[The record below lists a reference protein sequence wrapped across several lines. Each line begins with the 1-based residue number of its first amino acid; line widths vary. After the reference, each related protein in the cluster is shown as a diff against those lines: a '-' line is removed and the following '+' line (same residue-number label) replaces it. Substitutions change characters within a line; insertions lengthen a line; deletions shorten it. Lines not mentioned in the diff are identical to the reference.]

1 MASKKLKVSVDADA
15 SGFKKEMASAK
26 AATKD
31 FANTAGHISA
41 EVESAFGAPV
51 GAIAEIGKKLA
62 NVGQLMKGFASTGE
76 NSLQKVALAAGVAA
90 GAIAGI
96 ALTGLIAAFRT
107 LNAQA
112 EQFRGTVEGT
122 KVTLQSDA
130 YLSTYTQKLNDLTGY
145 GKAWDS
151 VQKKVKE
158 TSATFGANLGSY
170 LVTGALAGADMPG
183 GGGVQQTEVLMSKME
198 EAEKAAKRAKEIAGQ
213 IFDLT
218 EGIKDK
224 TIEWKDRQAEVARLM
239 LTASDKS
246 KTTQVRQEAVAAA
259 IALQKKVSGEQIAMQ
274 QKLADNIK
282 AQNDL
287 ASSSVEDMD
296 RQRNAYAA
304 IKDTSRELNQRLREM
319 TSLQNEIANSAAATA
334 QKWRDGVNKAVE
346 AGMTEIAK
354 FNAEMD
360 KALEMRDKM
369 AMDNIA
375 APLKS
380 MSASLTGRADNGKG
394 LMGGINLDESALKGL
409 QQLTQF
415 DMSAVDG
422 LLSKID
428 PSKLSES
435 FKGYYN
441 FLDEMIKATDDANK
455 ALNDAIVGGISDS
468 FQYLANCVAGLD
480 EISGA
485 GMMGALLTPLA
496 EAAIKMGE
504 IMVSAGLASEA
515 FKSMLT
521 NPYTAIAAGAALIA
535 VGAAAKAGLQAAINS
550 ATGTSYVASTVAS
563 SGYSNGNS
571 GDRSWER
578 EMTLRVTGT
587 LQADGSKLVA
597 VLNNEANRKRYT
609 T

>member
-15 SGFKKEMASAK
+15 SGFKKEMAAAKKSTEEFSK
-26 AATKD
+26 AADEMSDSLEDALGVPISSVTK
-31 FANTAGHISA
+31 
-41 EVESAFGAPV
+41 
-51 GAIAEIGKKLA
+51 IGDKL
-62 NVGQLMKGFASTGE
+62 K
-76 NSLQKVALAAGVAA
+76 AAGVLMKSFATDGEKSFQTVA
-90 GAIAGI
+90 LGAKMVSTAVAGI
-96 ALTGLIAAFRT
+96 GLAGLLAAFKSI
-107 LNAQA
+107 NAEA
-112 EQFRGTVEGT
+112 ERFRGTMQGAAVAAQDEAWKNTYKQYVSDQVGIGEKAVDSINGWSKFWT
-122 KVTLQSDA
+122 KLGAAWTLALKNGFAGEQ
-130 YLSTYTQKLNDLTGY
+130 YY
-145 GKAWDS
+145 GEMAEEAS
-151 VQKKVKE
+151 RIAE
-158 TSATFGANLGSY
+158 
-170 LVTGALAGADMPG
+170 GADDAA
-183 GGGVQQTEVLMSKME
+183 K
-198 EAEKAAKRAKEIAGQ
+198 KAAAYAKV
-213 IFDLT
+213 IFDT
-218 EGIKDK
+218 IEGIKDK
-224 TIEWKDRQAEVARLM
+224 QIEWKNSLSEVAALM

-246 KTTQVRQEAVAAA
+246 KTVQERQEAVAKA
-259 IALQKKVSGEQIAMQ
+259 IALQKQVSGDQIAMQ
-274 QKLADNIK
+274 KTLADNIK

-296 RQRNAYAA
+296 RQRSAYAA
-304 IKDTSRELNQRLREM
+304 VEDLSRDLNQRLREM
-319 TSLQNEIANSAAATA
+319 TSLQNEIANSAAATE
-334 QKWRDGVNKAVE
+334 QKWRDGVNKAIDI
-346 AGMTEIAK
+346 GMTELTK

-394 LMGGINLDESALKGL
+394 LMGGINLDEEALKGL
-409 QQLTQF
+409 KQLTQF
-415 DMSAVDG
+415 DTSAVDG

-435 FKGYYN
+435 FEGYYN

-485 GMMGALLTPLA
+485 GMMNALLSPLA

-535 VGAAAKAGLQAAINS
+535 VGAAAKAGLQAAVNS
-550 ATGTSYVASTVAS
+550 ATGTSYVASSVAS
-563 SGYSNGNS
+563 SGYSNNS
-571 GDRSWER
+571 SNDRSWER
-578 EMTLRVTGT
+578 EMTLHVTGT

>member
-15 SGFKKEMASAK
+15 SGFKKEMAAAKKSTEEFSK
-26 AATKD
+26 AADEMSDSLEDALGLPISSVTK
-31 FANTAGHISA
+31 
-41 EVESAFGAPV
+41 
-51 GAIAEIGKKLA
+51 IGDKL
-62 NVGQLMKGFASTGE
+62 K
-76 NSLQKVALAAGVAA
+76 AAGVLMKSFATDGEKSFQTVA
-90 GAIAGI
+90 LGAKMVSTAVAGI
-96 ALTGLIAAFRT
+96 GLAGLLAAFKSI
-107 LNAQA
+107 NAEA
-112 EQFRGTVEGT
+112 ERFRGTMQGAAVAAQDEAWKNTYKQYVSDQVGIGEKAVDSINGWSKFWT
-122 KVTLQSDA
+122 KLGAAWTLALKNGFAGEQ
-130 YLSTYTQKLNDLTGY
+130 YY
-145 GKAWDS
+145 GEMAEEASRIGK
-151 VQKKVKE
+151 
-158 TSATFGANLGSY
+158 
-170 LVTGALAGADMPG
+170 GADDAA
-183 GGGVQQTEVLMSKME
+183 K
-198 EAEKAAKRAKEIAGQ
+198 KAAAYAKV
-213 IFDLT
+213 IFDT
-218 EGIKDK
+218 IEGIKDK
-224 TIEWKDRQAEVARLM
+224 QIEWKNSLSEVAALM

-246 KTTQVRQEAVAAA
+246 KTVQERQEAVAKA
-259 IALQKKVSGEQIAMQ
+259 IALQKQVSGDQIAMQ
-274 QKLADNIK
+274 KTLADNIK

-296 RQRNAYAA
+296 RQRSAYAA
-304 IKDTSRELNQRLREM
+304 VEDLSRDLNQRLREM
-319 TSLQNEIANSAAATA
+319 TSLQNEIANSAAVTE
-334 QKWRDGVNKAVE
+334 QKWRDGVNKAIDI
-346 AGMTEIAK
+346 GMTELAK
-354 FNAEMD
+354 FNAEME
-360 KALEMRDKM
+360 KAMEMRDKM
-369 AMDNIA
+369 TMDNIA

-394 LMGGINLDESALKGL
+394 LMGGINLDDSALKGL
-409 QQLTQF
+409 RQLTQF
-415 DMSAVDG
+415 DTSAVDG

-435 FKGYYN
+435 FRGYYN

-485 GMMGALLTPLA
+485 GMMNALLSPLA

-563 SGYSNGNS
+563 SGYSNNS
-571 GDRSWER
+571 SNDRSWER
-578 EMTLRVTGT
+578 EMTLHVTGT

>member
-15 SGFKKEMASAK
+15 SGFKKEMA
-26 AATKD
+26 AARKSTQEFSK
-31 FANTAGHISA
+31 TVGQVSA
-41 EVESAFGAPV
+41 EVEDSLGIPIGAITEVGSKLKNVAGLLKGFSAQGESAFQK
-51 GAIAEIGKKLA
+51 IALG
-62 NVGQLMKGFASTGE
+62 
-76 NSLQKVALAAGVAA
+76 AGVAA

-96 ALTGLIAAFRT
+96 ALTGLIAAFKV
-107 LNAQA
+107 LNEEA
-112 EQFRGTVEGT
+112 ERYRKTVEGT
-122 KVTLQSDA
+122 SQTLQSDA
-130 YLSTYTQKLNDLTGY
+130 WKSTFAQTVSDASGVGKWTAERQDTATKLWTTVKTAAGAYLSGKLY
-145 GKAWDS
+145 GSDTDAVRNIRRVVAATSEANKVADKA
-151 VQKKVKE
+151 VV
-158 TSATFGANLGSY
+158 Y
-170 LVTGALAGADMPG
+170 
-183 GGGVQQTEVLMSKME
+183 
-198 EAEKAAKRAKEIAGQ
+198 AKEI
-213 IFDLT
+213 FDTT
-218 EGIKDK
+218 EAMKDK
-224 TIEWKDRQAEVARLM
+224 SIQWKDNLAKVAELM
-239 LTASDKS
+239 LVASDKS

-334 QKWRDGVNKAVE
+334 QKWRDGINKAVA

-360 KALEMRDKM
+360 KVLELRDKM

-380 MSASLTGRADNGKG
+380 MSASLTARADNGKG

-415 DMSAVDG
+415 DTSAIDG

-428 PSKLSES
+428 PSKLSDS
-435 FKGYYN
+435 FQRYYV

-468 FQYLANCVAGLD
+468 IQYLANCVAGLD

-485 GMMGALLTPLA
+485 GMMSALLTPLA

-521 NPYTAIAAGAALIA
+521 NPFTAIAAGAALIA

-550 ATGTSYVASTVAS
+550 ATGTSYVASSVAS

>member
-1 MASKKLKVSVDADA
+1 MASKKLKVSVDANA
-15 SGFKKEMASAK
+15 SGFKKEMA
-26 AATKD
+26 AARKSTQEFSK
-31 FANTAGHISA
+31 TVGQVSA
-41 EVESAFGAPV
+41 EVEDSLGIPIGAITEVGSKLKNVAGLLKGFSAQGESAFQK
-51 GAIAEIGKKLA
+51 IALG
-62 NVGQLMKGFASTGE
+62 
-76 NSLQKVALAAGVAA
+76 AGVAA

-96 ALTGLIAAFRT
+96 ALTGLIAAFKV
-107 LNAQA
+107 LNEEAD
-112 EQFRGTVEGT
+112 RYRKTVEGT
-122 KVTLQSDA
+122 SQTLQSDA
-130 YLSTYTQKLNDLTGY
+130 WKSTFAQTVSDTSGVGKWTAAQQDRATKLWTTVKTAAGAYLSGKLY
-145 GKAWDS
+145 GSDMEAAWNTRR
-151 VQKKVKE
+151 VV
-158 TSATFGANLGSY
+158 ATISEANK
-170 LVTGALAGADMPG
+170 T
-183 GGGVQQTEVLMSKME
+183 
-198 EAEKAAKRAKEIAGQ
+198 AAKATVYAKEI
-213 IFDLT
+213 FDTT
-218 EGIKDK
+218 EAMKDK
-224 TIEWKDRQAEVARLM
+224 SIQWKDNLAKVAELM
-239 LTASDKS
+239 LVASDKS
-246 KTTQVRQEAVAAA
+246 KTTQARQEAVAAA

-274 QKLADNIK
+274 QRLADNIK

-380 MSASLTGRADNGKG
+380 MSASLSGRADNGKG

-415 DMSAVDG
+415 DTSAVDG
-422 LLSKID
+422 LLAKID
-428 PSKLSES
+428 PSKLSDS
-435 FKGYYN
+435 FQRYYV

-485 GMMGALLTPLA
+485 GMMSALLTPLA

-521 NPYTAIAAGAALIA
+521 NPFTAIAAGAALIA

-550 ATGTSYVASTVAS
+550 ATGTSYVASSVAS

>member
-15 SGFKKEMASAK
+15 SGFKKEMAAAKKSTEEFSK
-26 AATKD
+26 AADEMSDSLEDALGVPISSVTK
-31 FANTAGHISA
+31 
-41 EVESAFGAPV
+41 
-51 GAIAEIGKKLA
+51 IGDKL
-62 NVGQLMKGFASTGE
+62 K
-76 NSLQKVALAAGVAA
+76 AAGVLMKSFATDGEKSFQTVA
-90 GAIAGI
+90 LGAKMVSTAVAGI
-96 ALTGLIAAFRT
+96 GLAGLLAAFKSI
-107 LNAQA
+107 NAEA
-112 EQFRGTVEGT
+112 ERFRGTMQGAAVAAQDEAWKNTYKQYVSDQVGIGEKAVDSINGWSKFWT
-122 KVTLQSDA
+122 KLGAAWTLALKNGFAGEQ
-130 YLSTYTQKLNDLTGY
+130 YY
-145 GKAWDS
+145 GEMAEEAS
-151 VQKKVKE
+151 RIAE
-158 TSATFGANLGSY
+158 
-170 LVTGALAGADMPG
+170 GADDAA
-183 GGGVQQTEVLMSKME
+183 K
-198 EAEKAAKRAKEIAGQ
+198 KAAAYAKV
-213 IFDLT
+213 IFDT
-218 EGIKDK
+218 IEGIKDK
-224 TIEWKDRQAEVARLM
+224 QIEWKNSLSEVAALM

-246 KTTQVRQEAVAAA
+246 KTVQERQEAVAKA
-259 IALQKKVSGEQIAMQ
+259 IALQKQVSGDQIAMQ
-274 QKLADNIK
+274 KTLADNIK

-296 RQRNAYAA
+296 RQRSAYAA
-304 IKDTSRELNQRLREM
+304 VEDLSRDLNQRLREM
-319 TSLQNEIANSAAATA
+319 TSLQNEIANSAAATE
-334 QKWRDGVNKAVE
+334 QKWRDGVNKAINI
-346 AGMTEIAK
+346 GMTELTK
-354 FNAEMD
+354 FNAEMG

-369 AMDNIA
+369 TMDNIA

-394 LMGGINLDESALKGL
+394 LMGGINLDEEALKGL

-415 DMSAVDG
+415 DTSAVDG

-485 GMMGALLTPLA
+485 GMMNALLSPLA

-535 VGAAAKAGLQAAINS
+535 VGAAAKAGLQAAVNS
-550 ATGTSYVASTVAS
+550 ATGTSYVASSVAS
-563 SGYSNGNS
+563 SGYSNNS
-571 GDRSWER
+571 SNDRSWER
-578 EMTLRVTGT
+578 EMTLHVTGT

>member
-15 SGFKKEMASAK
+15 SGFKKEMAAAKKSTEEFSK
-26 AATKD
+26 AADEMSDSLEDALGVPISSVTK
-31 FANTAGHISA
+31 
-41 EVESAFGAPV
+41 
-51 GAIAEIGKKLA
+51 IGDKL
-62 NVGQLMKGFASTGE
+62 K
-76 NSLQKVALAAGVAA
+76 AAGVLMKSFATDGEKSFQTVA
-90 GAIAGI
+90 LGAKMVSTAVAGI
-96 ALTGLIAAFRT
+96 GLAGLLAAFKSI
-107 LNAQA
+107 NAEA
-112 EQFRGTVEGT
+112 ERFRGTMQGAAVAAQDEAWKNTYKQYVSDQVGIGEKAVDSINGWSKFWT
-122 KVTLQSDA
+122 KLGAAWTLALKNGFAGEQ
-130 YLSTYTQKLNDLTGY
+130 YY
-145 GKAWDS
+145 GEMAEEAS
-151 VQKKVKE
+151 RIGE
-158 TSATFGANLGSY
+158 
-170 LVTGALAGADMPG
+170 GADDAA
-183 GGGVQQTEVLMSKME
+183 K
-198 EAEKAAKRAKEIAGQ
+198 KAAAYAKV
-213 IFDLT
+213 IFDT
-218 EGIKDK
+218 IEGIKDK
-224 TIEWKDRQAEVARLM
+224 QIEWKNSLSEVAALM

-246 KTTQVRQEAVAAA
+246 KTVQERQEAVAKA
-259 IALQKKVSGEQIAMQ
+259 IALQKQVSGDQIAMQ
-274 QKLADNIK
+274 KTLADNIK

-296 RQRNAYAA
+296 RQRSAYAA
-304 IKDTSRELNQRLREM
+304 VEDLSRDLNQRLREM
-319 TSLQNEIANSAAATA
+319 TSLQNEIANSAAVTE
-334 QKWRDGVNKAVE
+334 QKWRDGINKAVE

-394 LMGGINLDESALKGL
+394 LMGGINLDDSALKGL
-409 QQLTQF
+409 RQLTQF
-415 DMSAVDG
+415 DTSAVDG

-485 GMMGALLTPLA
+485 GMMSALLSPLA

-535 VGAAAKAGLQAAINS
+535 VGAAAKAGLQAAVNS
-550 ATGTSYVASTVAS
+550 ATGTSYVASSVAS
-563 SGYSNGNS
+563 SGYSNNS
-571 GDRSWER
+571 SNDRSWER
-578 EMTLRVTGT
+578 EMTLHVTGT

>member
-15 SGFKKEMASAK
+15 SGFKKEMAAAKKSTEEFSK
-26 AATKD
+26 AADEMSDSLEDALGLPISSVTK
-31 FANTAGHISA
+31 
-41 EVESAFGAPV
+41 
-51 GAIAEIGKKLA
+51 IGDKL
-62 NVGQLMKGFASTGE
+62 K
-76 NSLQKVALAAGVAA
+76 AAGVLMKSFATDGEKSFQTVA
-90 GAIAGI
+90 LGAKMVSTAVAGI
-96 ALTGLIAAFRT
+96 GLAGLLAAFKSI
-107 LNAQA
+107 NAEA
-112 EQFRGTVEGT
+112 ERFRGTMQGAAVAAQDEAWKNTYKQYVSDQVGIGEKAVDSINGWSKFWT
-122 KVTLQSDA
+122 KLGAAWTLALKNGFAGEQ
-130 YLSTYTQKLNDLTGY
+130 YY
-145 GKAWDS
+145 GEMAEEAS
-151 VQKKVKE
+151 RIAE
-158 TSATFGANLGSY
+158 
-170 LVTGALAGADMPG
+170 GADDAA
-183 GGGVQQTEVLMSKME
+183 K
-198 EAEKAAKRAKEIAGQ
+198 KAAAYAKV
-213 IFDLT
+213 IFDT
-218 EGIKDK
+218 IEGIKDK
-224 TIEWKDRQAEVARLM
+224 QIEWKNSLSEVAALM

-246 KTTQVRQEAVAAA
+246 KTVQERQEAVAKA
-259 IALQKKVSGEQIAMQ
+259 IALQKQVSGDQIAMQ
-274 QKLADNIK
+274 KTLADKIK

-296 RQRNAYAA
+296 RQRSAYAA
-304 IKDTSRELNQRLREM
+304 VEDLSRDLNQRLREM
-319 TSLQNEIANSAAATA
+319 TSLQNEIANSAAATE
-334 QKWRDGVNKAVE
+334 QKWRDGVNKAIDI
-346 AGMTEIAK
+346 GMTELTK

-394 LMGGINLDESALKGL
+394 LMGGINLDEEALKGL
-409 QQLTQF
+409 KQLTQF
-415 DMSAVDG
+415 DTSAVDG

-435 FKGYYN
+435 FEGYYN

-485 GMMGALLTPLA
+485 GMMNALLSPLA

-535 VGAAAKAGLQAAINS
+535 VGAAAKAGLQAAVNS
-550 ATGTSYVASTVAS
+550 ATGTSYVASSVAS
-563 SGYSNGNS
+563 SGYSNNS
-571 GDRSWER
+571 SNDRSWER
-578 EMTLRVTGT
+578 EMTLHVTGT

>member
-15 SGFKKEMASAK
+15 SGFKKEMAAAKKSTEEFSK
-26 AATKD
+26 AADEMSDSLEDALGVPISSVTK
-31 FANTAGHISA
+31 
-41 EVESAFGAPV
+41 
-51 GAIAEIGKKLA
+51 IGDKL
-62 NVGQLMKGFASTGE
+62 K
-76 NSLQKVALAAGVAA
+76 AAGVLMKSFATDGEKSFQTVA
-90 GAIAGI
+90 LGAKMVSTAVAGI
-96 ALTGLIAAFRT
+96 GLAGLLAAFKSI
-107 LNAQA
+107 NAEA
-112 EQFRGTVEGT
+112 ERFRGTMQGAAVAAQDEAWKNTYKQYVSDQVGIGEKAVDSINGWSKFWT
-122 KVTLQSDA
+122 KLGAAWTLALKNGFAGEQ
-130 YLSTYTQKLNDLTGY
+130 YY
-145 GKAWDS
+145 GEMAEEAS
-151 VQKKVKE
+151 RIAE
-158 TSATFGANLGSY
+158 
-170 LVTGALAGADMPG
+170 GADDAA
-183 GGGVQQTEVLMSKME
+183 K
-198 EAEKAAKRAKEIAGQ
+198 KAAAYAKV
-213 IFDLT
+213 IFDT
-218 EGIKDK
+218 IEGIKDK
-224 TIEWKDRQAEVARLM
+224 QIEWKNSLSEVAALM

-246 KTTQVRQEAVAAA
+246 KTVQERQEAVAKA
-259 IALQKKVSGEQIAMQ
+259 IALQKQVSGDQIAMQ
-274 QKLADNIK
+274 KTLADNIK

-296 RQRNAYAA
+296 RQRSAYAA
-304 IKDTSRELNQRLREM
+304 VEDLSRDLNQRLREM
-319 TSLQNEIANSAAATA
+319 TSLQNEIANSAAATE
-334 QKWRDGVNKAVE
+334 QKWRDGVNKAINI
-346 AGMTEIAK
+346 GMTELTK

-369 AMDNIA
+369 TMDNIA

-394 LMGGINLDESALKGL
+394 LMGGINLDEEALKGL
-409 QQLTQF
+409 RQLTQF
-415 DMSAVDG
+415 DTSAVDG

-435 FKGYYN
+435 FEGYYN

-485 GMMGALLTPLA
+485 GMMNALLSPLA

-535 VGAAAKAGLQAAINS
+535 VGAAAKAGLQAAVNS
-550 ATGTSYVASTVAS
+550 ATGTSYVASSVAS
-563 SGYSNGNS
+563 SGYSNNS
-571 GDRSWER
+571 SNDRSWER
-578 EMTLRVTGT
+578 EMTLHVTGT

>member
-15 SGFKKEMASAK
+15 SGFKKEMAAAK
-26 AATKD
+26 KSTQEFSK
-31 FANTAGHISA
+31 TVGQMSA
-41 EVESAFGAPV
+41 EVE
-51 GAIAEIGKKLA
+51 
-62 NVGQLMKGFASTGE
+62 
-76 NSLQKVALAAGVAA
+76 NSLSVPLGKIGALGRQMTDSFSLAKSAAAQGTGAFQKMGLAVGSLAGSLAGLGLGAAVAG
-90 GAIAGI
+90 
-96 ALTGLIAAFRT
+96 FRK
-107 LNAQA
+107 LNEEADR
-112 EQFRGTVEGT
+112 FRNTVEGANEA
-122 KVTLQSDA
+122 LQVEA
-130 YLSTYTQKLNDLTGY
+130 YLGTYQQFMADK
-145 GKAWDS
+145 
-151 VQKKVKE
+151 
-158 TSATFGANLGSY
+158 
-170 LVTGALAGADMPG
+170 TGAGSWWAGIQDFGKRFWNKTLTNWTAHIGALWTSETWQG
-183 GGGVQQTEVLMSKME
+183 GIDAWKAVTAASKEAEVV
-198 EAEKAAKRAKEIAGQ
+198 AEKAAGYSKEI
-213 IFDLT
+213 FNTT
-218 EGIKDK
+218 EAMKDK
-224 TIEWKDRQAEVARLM
+224 SIEWKKNLADVADLM
-239 LTASDKS
+239 LVASDTSKS
-246 KTTQVRQEAVAAA
+246 TKERQDAVTKA
-259 IALQKKVSGEQIAMQ
+259 IALQKSTTAEQVAMQ
-274 QKLADNIK
+274 KKVADNIK

-304 IKDTSRELNQRLREM
+304 VNDLQRECNQKLRRM
-319 TSLQNEIANSAAATA
+319 VSLQNSIQQVVAATA

-346 AGMTEIAK
+346 AGMTELAK

-394 LMGGINLDESALKGL
+394 LMGGINLDEEALKGL

-415 DMSAVDG
+415 DTSAVDG

-480 EISGA
+480 ELSGA
-485 GMMGALLTPLA
+485 GMMNALLSPLA

-563 SGYSNGNS
+563 SGYSNNS
-571 GDRSWER
+571 SNDRNWER
-578 EMTLRVTGT
+578 EMTLHVTGT

>member
-15 SGFKKEMASAK
+15 SGFKKEMAAAKKSTEEFSK
-26 AATKD
+26 AADEMSDSLEDALGVPISSVTK
-31 FANTAGHISA
+31 
-41 EVESAFGAPV
+41 
-51 GAIAEIGKKLA
+51 IGDKL
-62 NVGQLMKGFASTGE
+62 K
-76 NSLQKVALAAGVAA
+76 AAGVLMKSFATDGEKSFQTVA
-90 GAIAGI
+90 LGAKMVSTAVAGI
-96 ALTGLIAAFRT
+96 GLAGLLAAFKSI
-107 LNAQA
+107 NAEA
-112 EQFRGTVEGT
+112 ERFRGTMQGAAVAAQDEAWKNTYKQYVSDQVGIGEKAVDSINGWSKFWT
-122 KVTLQSDA
+122 KLGAAWTLALKNGFAGEQ
-130 YLSTYTQKLNDLTGY
+130 YY
-145 GKAWDS
+145 GEMAEEAS
-151 VQKKVKE
+151 RIGE
-158 TSATFGANLGSY
+158 
-170 LVTGALAGADMPG
+170 GADDAA
-183 GGGVQQTEVLMSKME
+183 K
-198 EAEKAAKRAKEIAGQ
+198 KAAAYAKV
-213 IFDLT
+213 IFDT
-218 EGIKDK
+218 IEGIKDK
-224 TIEWKDRQAEVARLM
+224 QIEWKNSLSEVAALM

-246 KTTQVRQEAVAAA
+246 KTVQERQEAVAKA
-259 IALQKKVSGEQIAMQ
+259 IALQKQVSGDQIAMQ
-274 QKLADNIK
+274 KTLADNIK

-296 RQRNAYAA
+296 RQRSAYAA
-304 IKDTSRELNQRLREM
+304 VEDLSRDLNQRLREM
-319 TSLQNEIANSAAATA
+319 TSLQNEIANSAAVTE
-334 QKWRDGVNKAVE
+334 QKWRDGVNKAINI
-346 AGMTEIAK
+346 GMTELAK
-354 FNAEMD
+354 FNAEME
-360 KALEMRDKM
+360 KAMEMRDKM

-394 LMGGINLDESALKGL
+394 LMGGINLDDSALKGL
-409 QQLTQF
+409 RQLTQF
-415 DMSAVDG
+415 DTSAVDG

-485 GMMGALLTPLA
+485 GMMNALLSPLA

-563 SGYSNGNS
+563 SGYSNNS
-571 GDRSWER
+571 SNDRSWER
-578 EMTLRVTGT
+578 EMTLHVTGT

>member
-15 SGFKKEMASAK
+15 SGFKKEMAAAKKSTEEFSK
-26 AATKD
+26 AADEMSDSLEDALGLPISSVTKIGD
-31 FANTAGHISA
+31 KLKAAGVLMKSFATDGEKSFQTVALGAKMVSTAVAGIGLAGLLAAFKSINAEAERFRGTMQGAAVATQDEAWKNTYKQYVSDQ
-41 EVESAFGAPV
+41 V
-51 GAIAEIGKKLA
+51 GIGKKAVDSINGWSKFWTKLGAAWTLA
-62 NVGQLMKGFASTGE
+62 LKNGFVGEQYYGEMAEEASR
-76 NSLQKVALAAGVAA
+76 
-90 GAIAGI
+90 IA
-96 ALTGLIAAFRT
+96 
-107 LNAQA
+107 
-112 EQFRGTVEGT
+112 E
-122 KVTLQSDA
+122 
-130 YLSTYTQKLNDLTGY
+130 
-145 GKAWDS
+145 
-151 VQKKVKE
+151 
-158 TSATFGANLGSY
+158 
-170 LVTGALAGADMPG
+170 GADDAA
-183 GGGVQQTEVLMSKME
+183 K
-198 EAEKAAKRAKEIAGQ
+198 KAAAYAKV
-213 IFDLT
+213 IFDTT

-224 TIEWKDRQAEVARLM
+224 QIEWKKSLSEVAALM

-246 KTTQVRQEAVAAA
+246 KTVQERQEAVANA
-259 IALQKKVSGEQIAMQ
+259 IALQNQVSGDQIAMQ
-274 QKLADNIK
+274 KTLADNIK

-296 RQRNAYAA
+296 RQRSAYAA
-304 IKDTSRELNQRLREM
+304 VEDLSRDLNQRLREM
-319 TSLQNEIANSAAATA
+319 TSLQNEIANSAAATE
-334 QKWRDGVNKAVE
+334 QKWRDGVNKAINI
-346 AGMTEIAK
+346 GMTELTK

-394 LMGGINLDESALKGL
+394 LMGGINLDEEALKGL
-409 QQLTQF
+409 KQLTQF
-415 DMSAVDG
+415 DTSAVDG

-485 GMMGALLTPLA
+485 GMMNALLSPLA

-535 VGAAAKAGLQAAINS
+535 VGAAAKAGLQAAVNS

-563 SGYSNGNS
+563 SGYSNNS
-571 GDRSWER
+571 SNDRSWER
-578 EMTLRVTGT
+578 EMTLHVTGT

>member
-15 SGFKKEMASAK
+15 SGFKKEMAAAKKSTEEFSK
-26 AATKD
+26 AADEMSDSLEDALGVPISSVTK
-31 FANTAGHISA
+31 
-41 EVESAFGAPV
+41 
-51 GAIAEIGKKLA
+51 IGDKL
-62 NVGQLMKGFASTGE
+62 K
-76 NSLQKVALAAGVAA
+76 AAGVLMKSFATDGEKSFQTVA
-90 GAIAGI
+90 LGAKMVSTAVAGI
-96 ALTGLIAAFRT
+96 GLAGLLAAFKSI
-107 LNAQA
+107 NAEA
-112 EQFRGTVEGT
+112 ERFRGTMQGAAVAAQDEAWKNTYKQYVSDQVGIGEKAVDSINGWSKFWT
-122 KVTLQSDA
+122 KLGAAWTLALKNGFAGEQ
-130 YLSTYTQKLNDLTGY
+130 YY
-145 GKAWDS
+145 GEMAEEASRIGK
-151 VQKKVKE
+151 
-158 TSATFGANLGSY
+158 
-170 LVTGALAGADMPG
+170 GADDAA
-183 GGGVQQTEVLMSKME
+183 K
-198 EAEKAAKRAKEIAGQ
+198 KAAAYAKV
-213 IFDLT
+213 IFDT
-218 EGIKDK
+218 IEGIKDK
-224 TIEWKDRQAEVARLM
+224 QIEWKNSLSEVAALM

-246 KTTQVRQEAVAAA
+246 KTVQERQEAVAKA
-259 IALQKKVSGEQIAMQ
+259 IALQKQVSGDQIAMQ
-274 QKLADNIK
+274 KTLADNIK

-296 RQRNAYAA
+296 RQRSAYAA
-304 IKDTSRELNQRLREM
+304 VEDLSRDLNQRLREM
-319 TSLQNEIANSAAATA
+319 TSLQNEIANSAAVTE
-334 QKWRDGVNKAVE
+334 QKWRDGVNKAINI
-346 AGMTEIAK
+346 GMTELAK
-354 FNAEMD
+354 FNAEME
-360 KALEMRDKM
+360 KAMEMRDKM

-394 LMGGINLDESALKGL
+394 LMGGINLDDSALKGL
-409 QQLTQF
+409 RQLTQF
-415 DMSAVDG
+415 DTSAVDG

-485 GMMGALLTPLA
+485 GMMNALLSPLA

-563 SGYSNGNS
+563 SGYSNNS
-571 GDRSWER
+571 SNDRSWER
-578 EMTLRVTGT
+578 EMTLHVTGT

>member
-15 SGFKKEMASAK
+15 SGFKKEMAAAKKSTEEFSK
-26 AATKD
+26 AAD
-31 FANTAGHISA
+31 EMSDSLEDALGVPISS
-41 EVESAFGAPV
+41 VRK
-51 GAIAEIGKKLA
+51 IGDKL
-62 NVGQLMKGFASTGE
+62 K
-76 NSLQKVALAAGVAA
+76 AAGVLMKSFATEGEKSFQTVA
-90 GAIAGI
+90 LGAKMVSTAVAGI
-96 ALTGLIAAFRT
+96 GLAGLLAAFKSI
-107 LNAQA
+107 NAEA
-112 EQFRGTVEGT
+112 ERFRGTMQGAAVAAQDEAWKNTYKQYVSDQVGIGEKAVDSINGWSKFWT
-122 KVTLQSDA
+122 KLGAAWTLALKNGFAGEQ
-130 YLSTYTQKLNDLTGY
+130 YY
-145 GKAWDS
+145 GEMAEEAS
-151 VQKKVKE
+151 RIGE
-158 TSATFGANLGSY
+158 
-170 LVTGALAGADMPG
+170 GADDAA
-183 GGGVQQTEVLMSKME
+183 K
-198 EAEKAAKRAKEIAGQ
+198 KAAAYAKV
-213 IFDLT
+213 IFDT
-218 EGIKDK
+218 IEGIKDK
-224 TIEWKDRQAEVARLM
+224 QIEWKNSLSEVAALM

-246 KTTQVRQEAVAAA
+246 KTVQERQEAVAKA
-259 IALQKKVSGEQIAMQ
+259 IALQKQVSGDQIAMQ
-274 QKLADNIK
+274 KTLADNIK

-296 RQRNAYAA
+296 RQRSAYAA
-304 IKDTSRELNQRLREM
+304 VEDLSRDLNQRLREM
-319 TSLQNEIANSAAATA
+319 TSLQNEIANSAAVTE
-334 QKWRDGVNKAVE
+334 QKWRDGVNKAIDI
-346 AGMTEIAK
+346 GMTELAK
-354 FNAEMD
+354 FNAEME
-360 KALEMRDKM
+360 KAMEMRDKM
-369 AMDNIA
+369 TMDNIA

-394 LMGGINLDESALKGL
+394 LMGGINLDEEALKGL
-409 QQLTQF
+409 KQLTQF
-415 DMSAVDG
+415 DTSAVDG

-441 FLDEMIKATDDANK
+441 FLDEMIKATDYANK

-480 EISGA
+480 ELSSA
-485 GMMGALLTPLA
+485 GMMNALLSPLA

-563 SGYSNGNS
+563 SGYSNNS
-571 GDRSWER
+571 SNDRSWER
-578 EMTLRVTGT
+578 EMTLHVTGT

>member
-15 SGFKKEMASAK
+15 SGFKKEMAAAKKSTEEFSK
-26 AATKD
+26 AADEMSDSLEDALGVPISSVTK
-31 FANTAGHISA
+31 
-41 EVESAFGAPV
+41 
-51 GAIAEIGKKLA
+51 IGDKL
-62 NVGQLMKGFASTGE
+62 K
-76 NSLQKVALAAGVAA
+76 AAGVLMKSFATDGEKSFQTVA
-90 GAIAGI
+90 LGAKMVSTAVAGI
-96 ALTGLIAAFRT
+96 GLAGLLAAFKSI
-107 LNAQA
+107 NAEA
-112 EQFRGTVEGT
+112 ERFRGTMQGAAVAAQDEAWKNTYKQYVSDQVGIGEKAVDSINGWSKFWT
-122 KVTLQSDA
+122 KLGAAWTLALKNGFAGEQ
-130 YLSTYTQKLNDLTGY
+130 YY
-145 GKAWDS
+145 GEMAEEAS
-151 VQKKVKE
+151 RIAE
-158 TSATFGANLGSY
+158 
-170 LVTGALAGADMPG
+170 GADDAA
-183 GGGVQQTEVLMSKME
+183 K
-198 EAEKAAKRAKEIAGQ
+198 KAAAYAKV
-213 IFDLT
+213 IFDT
-218 EGIKDK
+218 IEGIKDK
-224 TIEWKDRQAEVARLM
+224 QIEWKNSLSEVAALM

-246 KTTQVRQEAVAAA
+246 KTVQERQEAVAKA
-259 IALQKKVSGEQIAMQ
+259 IALQKQVSGDQIAMQ
-274 QKLADNIK
+274 KTLADNIK

-296 RQRNAYAA
+296 RQRSAYAA
-304 IKDTSRELNQRLREM
+304 VEDLSRDLNQRLREM
-319 TSLQNEIANSAAATA
+319 TSLQNEIANSAAATE
-334 QKWRDGVNKAVE
+334 QKWRDGVNKAIDI
-346 AGMTEIAK
+346 GMTELTK

-394 LMGGINLDESALKGL
+394 LMGGINLDEEVLKGL

-415 DMSAVDG
+415 DTSAVDG

-480 EISGA
+480 ELSGA
-485 GMMGALLTPLA
+485 GMMNALLSPLA

-563 SGYSNGNS
+563 SGYSNNS
-571 GDRSWER
+571 SNDRSWER
-578 EMTLRVTGT
+578 EMTLHVTGT

>member
-15 SGFKKEMASAK
+15 SGFKKEMAAAKKSTEEFSK
-26 AATKD
+26 AADEMSDSLEDALGVPISSVTK
-31 FANTAGHISA
+31 
-41 EVESAFGAPV
+41 
-51 GAIAEIGKKLA
+51 IGDKL
-62 NVGQLMKGFASTGE
+62 K
-76 NSLQKVALAAGVAA
+76 AAGVLMKSFATDGEKSFQTVA
-90 GAIAGI
+90 LGAKMVSTAVAGI
-96 ALTGLIAAFRT
+96 GLAGLLAAFKSI
-107 LNAQA
+107 NAEA
-112 EQFRGTVEGT
+112 DRFRGTMQGAAVAAQDEAWKNTYKQYVSDQVGIGEKAVDSINGWSKFWT
-122 KVTLQSDA
+122 KLGAAWTLALKNGFAGEQ
-130 YLSTYTQKLNDLTGY
+130 YY
-145 GKAWDS
+145 GEMAEEAS
-151 VQKKVKE
+151 RIGE
-158 TSATFGANLGSY
+158 
-170 LVTGALAGADMPG
+170 GADDAA
-183 GGGVQQTEVLMSKME
+183 K
-198 EAEKAAKRAKEIAGQ
+198 KAAAYAKV
-213 IFDLT
+213 IFDT
-218 EGIKDK
+218 IEGIKDK
-224 TIEWKDRQAEVARLM
+224 QIEWKNSLSEVAALM

-246 KTTQVRQEAVAAA
+246 KTVQERQEAVAKA
-259 IALQKKVSGEQIAMQ
+259 IALQKQVSGDQIAMQ
-274 QKLADNIK
+274 KTLADNIK

-296 RQRNAYAA
+296 RQRSAYAA
-304 IKDTSRELNQRLREM
+304 VEDLSRDLNQRLREM
-319 TSLQNEIANSAAATA
+319 TSLQNEIANSAAATE
-334 QKWRDGVNKAVE
+334 QKWRDGVNKAIDI
-346 AGMTEIAK
+346 GMTELTK

-394 LMGGINLDESALKGL
+394 LMGGINLDEEALKGL
-409 QQLTQF
+409 KQLTQF
-415 DMSAVDG
+415 DTSAVDG

-485 GMMGALLTPLA
+485 GMMNALLSPLA

-535 VGAAAKAGLQAAINS
+535 VGAAAKAGLQAAVNS

-563 SGYSNGNS
+563 SGYSNNS
-571 GDRSWER
+571 SNDRSWER
-578 EMTLRVTGT
+578 EMTLHVTGT

>member
-15 SGFKKEMASAK
+15 SGFKKEMAAAKKSTEEFSK
-26 AATKD
+26 AADEMSDSLEDALGVPISSVTK
-31 FANTAGHISA
+31 
-41 EVESAFGAPV
+41 
-51 GAIAEIGKKLA
+51 IGDKL
-62 NVGQLMKGFASTGE
+62 K
-76 NSLQKVALAAGVAA
+76 AAGVLMKSFATDGEKSFQTVA
-90 GAIAGI
+90 LGAKMVSTAVAGI
-96 ALTGLIAAFRT
+96 GLAGLLAAFKSI
-107 LNAQA
+107 NAEA
-112 EQFRGTVEGT
+112 ERFRGTMQGAAVAAQDEAWKNTYKQYVSDQVGIGEKAVDSINGWSKFWT
-122 KVTLQSDA
+122 KLGAAWTLALKNGFAGEQ
-130 YLSTYTQKLNDLTGY
+130 YY
-145 GKAWDS
+145 GEMAEEAS
-151 VQKKVKE
+151 RIAE
-158 TSATFGANLGSY
+158 
-170 LVTGALAGADMPG
+170 GADDAA
-183 GGGVQQTEVLMSKME
+183 K
-198 EAEKAAKRAKEIAGQ
+198 KAAAYAKV
-213 IFDLT
+213 IFDTT

-224 TIEWKDRQAEVARLM
+224 QIEWKNSLSEVAALM

-246 KTTQVRQEAVAAA
+246 KTVQERQEAVAKA
-259 IALQKKVSGEQIAMQ
+259 IALQKQVSGDQIAMQ
-274 QKLADNIK
+274 KTLADNIK

-296 RQRNAYAA
+296 RQRSAYAA
-304 IKDTSRELNQRLREM
+304 VEDLSRDLNQRLREM
-319 TSLQNEIANSAAATA
+319 TSLQNEIANSAAATE
-334 QKWRDGVNKAVE
+334 QKWRDGVNKAIDI
-346 AGMTEIAK
+346 GMTELTK

-360 KALEMRDKM
+360 KALEMRNKM

-394 LMGGINLDESALKGL
+394 LMGGINLDEEALKGL
-409 QQLTQF
+409 KQLTQF
-415 DMSAVDG
+415 DTSAVDG

-435 FKGYYN
+435 FEGYYN

-485 GMMGALLTPLA
+485 GMMNALLSPLA

-563 SGYSNGNS
+563 SGYSNNS
-571 GDRSWER
+571 SNDRSWER
-578 EMTLRVTGT
+578 EMTLHVTGT

>member
-15 SGFKKEMASAK
+15 SGFKKEMAAAKKSTEEFSK
-26 AATKD
+26 AADEMSDSLEDALGLPISSVTK
-31 FANTAGHISA
+31 
-41 EVESAFGAPV
+41 
-51 GAIAEIGKKLA
+51 IGDKL
-62 NVGQLMKGFASTGE
+62 K
-76 NSLQKVALAAGVAA
+76 AAGVLMKSFATDGEKSFQTVA
-90 GAIAGI
+90 LGAKMVSTAVAGI
-96 ALTGLIAAFRT
+96 GLAGLLAAFKSI
-107 LNAQA
+107 NAEA
-112 EQFRGTVEGT
+112 ERFRGTMQGAAVAAQDEAWKNTYKQYVSDQVGIGEKAVDSINGWSKFWT
-122 KVTLQSDA
+122 KLGAAWTLALKNGFAGEQ
-130 YLSTYTQKLNDLTGY
+130 YY
-145 GKAWDS
+145 GEMAEEAS
-151 VQKKVKE
+151 RIGE
-158 TSATFGANLGSY
+158 
-170 LVTGALAGADMPG
+170 GADDAA
-183 GGGVQQTEVLMSKME
+183 K
-198 EAEKAAKRAKEIAGQ
+198 KAAAYAKV
-213 IFDLT
+213 IFDT
-218 EGIKDK
+218 IEGIKDK
-224 TIEWKDRQAEVARLM
+224 QIEWKNSLSEVAALM

-246 KTTQVRQEAVAAA
+246 KTVQERQEAVAKA
-259 IALQKKVSGEQIAMQ
+259 IALQKQVSGDQIAMQ
-274 QKLADNIK
+274 KTLADNIK

-296 RQRNAYAA
+296 RQRSAYAA
-304 IKDTSRELNQRLREM
+304 VEDLSRDLNQRLREM
-319 TSLQNEIANSAAATA
+319 TSLQNEIANSAAVTE
-334 QKWRDGVNKAVE
+334 QKWRDGVNKAIDI
-346 AGMTEIAK
+346 GMTELAK
-354 FNAEMD
+354 FNAEME
-360 KALEMRDKM
+360 KAMEMRDKM
-369 AMDNIA
+369 TMDNIA

-394 LMGGINLDESALKGL
+394 LMGGINLDEEALKGL
-409 QQLTQF
+409 KQLTQF
-415 DMSAVDG
+415 DTSAVDG

-480 EISGA
+480 ELSGA
-485 GMMGALLTPLA
+485 GMMNALLSPLA

-563 SGYSNGNS
+563 SGYSNNS
-571 GDRSWER
+571 SNDRSWER
-578 EMTLRVTGT
+578 EMTLHVTGT

>member
-15 SGFKKEMASAK
+15 SGFKKEMAAAKKSTEEFSK
-26 AATKD
+26 AADEMSDSLEDALGLPISSVTK
-31 FANTAGHISA
+31 
-41 EVESAFGAPV
+41 
-51 GAIAEIGKKLA
+51 IGDKL
-62 NVGQLMKGFASTGE
+62 K
-76 NSLQKVALAAGVAA
+76 AAGVLMKSFATDGEKSFQTVA
-90 GAIAGI
+90 LGAKMVSTAVAGI
-96 ALTGLIAAFRT
+96 GLAGLLAAFKSI
-107 LNAQA
+107 NAEA
-112 EQFRGTVEGT
+112 ERFRGTMQGAAVAAQDEAWKNTYKQYVSDQVGIGEKAVDSINGWSKFWT
-122 KVTLQSDA
+122 KLGAAWTLALKNGFAGEQ
-130 YLSTYTQKLNDLTGY
+130 YY
-145 GKAWDS
+145 GEMAEEAS
-151 VQKKVKE
+151 RIGE
-158 TSATFGANLGSY
+158 
-170 LVTGALAGADMPG
+170 GADDAA
-183 GGGVQQTEVLMSKME
+183 K
-198 EAEKAAKRAKEIAGQ
+198 KAAAYAKV
-213 IFDLT
+213 IFDT
-218 EGIKDK
+218 IEGIKDK
-224 TIEWKDRQAEVARLM
+224 QIEWKNSLSEVAALM

-246 KTTQVRQEAVAAA
+246 KTVQERQEAVAKA
-259 IALQKKVSGEQIAMQ
+259 IALQKQVSGDQIAMQ
-274 QKLADNIK
+274 KTLADNIK

-296 RQRNAYAA
+296 RQRSAYAA
-304 IKDTSRELNQRLREM
+304 VEDLSRDLNQRLREM
-319 TSLQNEIANSAAATA
+319 TSLQNEIANSAAVTE
-334 QKWRDGVNKAVE
+334 QKWRDGVNKAINI
-346 AGMTEIAK
+346 GMTELAK
-354 FNAEMD
+354 FNAEME
-360 KALEMRDKM
+360 KAMEMRDKM
-369 AMDNIA
+369 TMDNIA

-380 MSASLTGRADNGKG
+380 MSVSLTGRADNGKG
-394 LMGGINLDESALKGL
+394 LMGGINLDDSALKGL
-409 QQLTQF
+409 RQLTQF
-415 DMSAVDG
+415 DTSAVDG

-480 EISGA
+480 ELSGA
-485 GMMGALLTPLA
+485 GMMNALLSPLA

-563 SGYSNGNS
+563 SGYSNNS
-571 GDRSWER
+571 SNDRSWER
-578 EMTLRVTGT
+578 EMTLHVTGT

>member
-15 SGFKKEMASAK
+15 SGFKKEMAAAKKSTEEFSK
-26 AATKD
+26 AADEMSDSLEDALGVPISSVTK
-31 FANTAGHISA
+31 
-41 EVESAFGAPV
+41 
-51 GAIAEIGKKLA
+51 IGDKL
-62 NVGQLMKGFASTGE
+62 K
-76 NSLQKVALAAGVAA
+76 AAGVLMKSFATDGEKSFQTVA
-90 GAIAGI
+90 LGAKMVSTAVAGI
-96 ALTGLIAAFRT
+96 GLAGLLAAFKSI
-107 LNAQA
+107 NAEA
-112 EQFRGTVEGT
+112 ERFRGTMQGAAVAAQDEAWKNTYKQYVSDQVGIGEKAVDSINGWSKFWT
-122 KVTLQSDA
+122 KLGAAWTLALKNGFAGEQ
-130 YLSTYTQKLNDLTGY
+130 YY
-145 GKAWDS
+145 GEMAEEAS
-151 VQKKVKE
+151 RIGE
-158 TSATFGANLGSY
+158 
-170 LVTGALAGADMPG
+170 GADDAA
-183 GGGVQQTEVLMSKME
+183 K
-198 EAEKAAKRAKEIAGQ
+198 KAAAYAKV
-213 IFDLT
+213 IFDT
-218 EGIKDK
+218 IEGIKDK
-224 TIEWKDRQAEVARLM
+224 QIEWKNSLSEVAALM

-246 KTTQVRQEAVAAA
+246 KTVQERQEAVAKA
-259 IALQKKVSGEQIAMQ
+259 IALQKQVSGDQIAMQ
-274 QKLADNIK
+274 KTLADNIK

-296 RQRNAYAA
+296 RQRSAYAA
-304 IKDTSRELNQRLREM
+304 VEDLSRDLNQRLREM
-319 TSLQNEIANSAAATA
+319 TSLQNEIANSAAVTE
-334 QKWRDGVNKAVE
+334 QKWRDGINKAVE

-394 LMGGINLDESALKGL
+394 LMGGINLDEEALKGL
-409 QQLTQF
+409 KQLTQF
-415 DMSAVDG
+415 DTSAVDG

-485 GMMGALLTPLA
+485 GMMSALLSPLA
-496 EAAIKMGE
+496 EAAITMGE

-535 VGAAAKAGLQAAINS
+535 VGAAAKAGLQAAVNS
-550 ATGTSYVASTVAS
+550 ATGTSYVASSVAS
-563 SGYSNGNS
+563 SGYSNNS
-571 GDRSWER
+571 SNDRSWER
-578 EMTLRVTGT
+578 EMTLHVTGT

>member
-15 SGFKKEMASAK
+15 SGFKKEMAAAKKSTEEFSK
-26 AATKD
+26 AADEMSDSLEDALGLPISSVTK
-31 FANTAGHISA
+31 
-41 EVESAFGAPV
+41 
-51 GAIAEIGKKLA
+51 IGDKL
-62 NVGQLMKGFASTGE
+62 K
-76 NSLQKVALAAGVAA
+76 AAGVLMKSFATDGEKSFQTVA
-90 GAIAGI
+90 LGAKMVSTAVAGI
-96 ALTGLIAAFRT
+96 GLAGLLAAFKSI
-107 LNAQA
+107 NAEA
-112 EQFRGTVEGT
+112 ERFRGTMQGAAVAAQDEAWKNTYKQYVSDQVGIGEKAVDSINGWSKFWT
-122 KVTLQSDA
+122 KLGAAWTLALKNGFAGEQ
-130 YLSTYTQKLNDLTGY
+130 YY
-145 GKAWDS
+145 GEMAEEAS
-151 VQKKVKE
+151 RIGE
-158 TSATFGANLGSY
+158 
-170 LVTGALAGADMPG
+170 GADDAA
-183 GGGVQQTEVLMSKME
+183 K
-198 EAEKAAKRAKEIAGQ
+198 KAAAYAKV
-213 IFDLT
+213 IFDT
-218 EGIKDK
+218 IEGIKDK
-224 TIEWKDRQAEVARLM
+224 QIEWKNSLSEVAALM

-246 KTTQVRQEAVAAA
+246 KTVQERQEAVAKA
-259 IALQKKVSGEQIAMQ
+259 IALQKQVSGDQIAMQ
-274 QKLADNIK
+274 KTLADNIK

-296 RQRNAYAA
+296 RQRSAYAA
-304 IKDTSRELNQRLREM
+304 VEDLSRDLNQRLREM
-319 TSLQNEIANSAAATA
+319 TSLQNEIANSAAVTE
-334 QKWRDGVNKAVE
+334 QKWRDGVNKAIDI
-346 AGMTEIAK
+346 GMTELAK
-354 FNAEMD
+354 FNAEME
-360 KALEMRDKM
+360 KAMEMRDKM
-369 AMDNIA
+369 TMDNIA

-394 LMGGINLDESALKGL
+394 LMGGINLDDSALKGL
-409 QQLTQF
+409 RQLTQF
-415 DMSAVDG
+415 DTSAVDG

-435 FKGYYN
+435 FRGYYN

-485 GMMGALLTPLA
+485 GMMNALLSPLA

-535 VGAAAKAGLQAAINS
+535 VGAAAKAGLQAAVNS

-578 EMTLRVTGT
+578 EMTLHVTGT

>member
-15 SGFKKEMASAK
+15 SGFKKEMAAAKKSTEEFSK
-26 AATKD
+26 AADEMSDSLEDALGLPISSVTK
-31 FANTAGHISA
+31 
-41 EVESAFGAPV
+41 
-51 GAIAEIGKKLA
+51 IGDKL
-62 NVGQLMKGFASTGE
+62 K
-76 NSLQKVALAAGVAA
+76 AAGVLMKSFATDGEKSFQTVA
-90 GAIAGI
+90 LGAKMVSTAVAGI
-96 ALTGLIAAFRT
+96 GLAGLLAAFKSI
-107 LNAQA
+107 NAEA
-112 EQFRGTVEGT
+112 ERFRGTMQGAAVAAQDEAWKNTYKQYVSDQVGIGEKAVDSINGWSKFWT
-122 KVTLQSDA
+122 KLGAAWTLALKNGFAGEQ
-130 YLSTYTQKLNDLTGY
+130 YY
-145 GKAWDS
+145 GEMAEEAS
-151 VQKKVKE
+151 RIGE
-158 TSATFGANLGSY
+158 
-170 LVTGALAGADMPG
+170 GADDAA
-183 GGGVQQTEVLMSKME
+183 K
-198 EAEKAAKRAKEIAGQ
+198 KAAAYAKV
-213 IFDLT
+213 IFDT
-218 EGIKDK
+218 IEGIKDK
-224 TIEWKDRQAEVARLM
+224 QIEWKNSLSEVAALM

-246 KTTQVRQEAVAAA
+246 KTVQERQEAVAKA
-259 IALQKKVSGEQIAMQ
+259 IALQKQVSGDQIAMQ
-274 QKLADNIK
+274 KTLADNIK

-296 RQRNAYAA
+296 RQRSAYAA
-304 IKDTSRELNQRLREM
+304 VEDLSRDLNQRLREM
-319 TSLQNEIANSAAATA
+319 TSLQNEIANSAAVTE
-334 QKWRDGVNKAVE
+334 QKWRDGVNKAIDI
-346 AGMTEIAK
+346 GMTELAK
-354 FNAEMD
+354 FNAEME
-360 KALEMRDKM
+360 KAMEMRDKM
-369 AMDNIA
+369 TMDNIA

-394 LMGGINLDESALKGL
+394 LMGGINLDDSALKGL
-409 QQLTQF
+409 RQLTQF
-415 DMSAVDG
+415 DTSAVDG

-485 GMMGALLTPLA
+485 GMMSALLSPLA

-550 ATGTSYVASTVAS
+550 ATGTSYVASSVAS
-563 SGYSNGNS
+563 SGYSNNS
-571 GDRSWER
+571 SNDRSWER
-578 EMTLRVTGT
+578 EMTLHVTGT

>member
-15 SGFKKEMASAK
+15 SGFKKEMAAAKKSTQEFSKTVGDMSA
-26 AATKD
+26 A
-31 FANTAGHISA
+31 
-41 EVESAFGAPV
+41 VEDSLGIPV
-51 GAIAEIGKKLA
+51 AAIAEIGSKLK
-62 NVGQLMKGFASTGE
+62 NVGTLMKGFSAQGE
-76 NSLQKVALAAGVAA
+76 TAFQKIALAAGVAA

-96 ALTGLIAAFRT
+96 ALTGIIAAFKV
-107 LNAQA
+107 LNEEADR
-112 EQFRGTVEGT
+112 FRGTVEGT
-122 KVTLQSDA
+122 SLSLQTDAWKNTFAQAASDISGVGKIAAA
-130 YLSTYTQKLNDLTGY
+130 YQDRSGKNWTVIKTALGAFLGGQLNEG
-145 GKAWDS
+145 
-151 VQKKVKE
+151 
-158 TSATFGANLGSY
+158 N
-170 LVTGALAGADMPG
+170 AGA
-183 GGGVQQTEVLMSKME
+183 VRNLSAVLSAM
-198 EAEKAAKRAKEIAGQ
+198 KAAERQADKAAVYAKEI
-213 IFDLT
+213 FNTT
-218 EGIKDK
+218 EAMKDK
-224 TIEWKDRQAEVARLM
+224 SIEWKKNLADVADLM
-239 LTASDKS
+239 LVASDASKS
-246 KTTQVRQEAVAAA
+246 TKERQDAVTKA
-259 IALQKKVSGEQIAMQ
+259 IALQKSTTAEQVEMQKKV
-274 QKLADNIK
+274 ADNIK

-304 IKDTSRELNQRLREM
+304 VNDLQRECNQKLRRM
-319 TSLQNEIANSAAATA
+319 VSLQNTIQQSVSATG
-334 QKWRDGVNKAVE
+334 QKWRDGINKAVE

-394 LMGGINLDESALKGL
+394 LTGGINIDEEALKGL

-415 DMSAVDG
+415 DTSAVDG

-485 GMMGALLTPLA
+485 GMMSALLSPLA

-535 VGAAAKAGLQAAINS
+535 VGAAAKAGLQAAVNS
-550 ATGTSYVASTVAS
+550 ATGTSYVASSVAS
-563 SGYSNGNS
+563 SGYSNNS
-571 GDRSWER
+571 SNDRSWER
-578 EMTLRVTGT
+578 EMTLHVTGT

>member
-15 SGFKKEMASAK
+15 SGFKKEMAAAKKSTEEFSK
-26 AATKD
+26 AADEMSDSLEDALGVPISSVTK
-31 FANTAGHISA
+31 
-41 EVESAFGAPV
+41 
-51 GAIAEIGKKLA
+51 IGDKLKA
-62 NVGQLMKGFASTGE
+62 ASVLMKSFATDGE
-76 NSLQKVALAAGVAA
+76 KSFQTVAL
-90 GAIAGI
+90 GAKMVSTAVAGI
-96 ALTGLIAAFRT
+96 GLAGLLAAFKSI
-107 LNAQA
+107 NAEA
-112 EQFRGTVEGT
+112 ERFRGTMQGAAVAAQDEAWKNTYKQYVSDQVGIGEKAVDSINGWSKFWT
-122 KVTLQSDA
+122 KLGAAWTLALKNGFAGEQ
-130 YLSTYTQKLNDLTGY
+130 YY
-145 GKAWDS
+145 GEMAEEAS
-151 VQKKVKE
+151 RIAE
-158 TSATFGANLGSY
+158 
-170 LVTGALAGADMPG
+170 GADDAA
-183 GGGVQQTEVLMSKME
+183 K
-198 EAEKAAKRAKEIAGQ
+198 KAAAYAKV
-213 IFDLT
+213 IFDT
-218 EGIKDK
+218 IEGIKDK
-224 TIEWKDRQAEVARLM
+224 QIEWKNSLSEVAALM

-246 KTTQVRQEAVAAA
+246 KTVQERQEAVAKA
-259 IALQKKVSGEQIAMQ
+259 IALQKQVSGDQIAMQ
-274 QKLADNIK
+274 KTLADNIK

-296 RQRNAYAA
+296 RQRSAYAA
-304 IKDTSRELNQRLREM
+304 VEDLSRDLNQRLREM
-319 TSLQNEIANSAAATA
+319 TSLQNEIANSAAATE
-334 QKWRDGVNKAVE
+334 QKWRDGVNKAINI
-346 AGMTEIAK
+346 GMTELTK

-394 LMGGINLDESALKGL
+394 LMGGINLDEEALKGL
-409 QQLTQF
+409 KQLTQF
-415 DMSAVDG
+415 DTSAVDG

-435 FKGYYN
+435 FEGYYN

-485 GMMGALLTPLA
+485 GMMNALLSPLA
-496 EAAIKMGE
+496 EAAIRMGE

-535 VGAAAKAGLQAAINS
+535 VGAAAKAGLQAAVNS
-550 ATGTSYVASTVAS
+550 ATGTSYVASSVAS
-563 SGYSNGNS
+563 SGYSNNS
-571 GDRSWER
+571 SNDRSWER
-578 EMTLRVTGT
+578 EMTLHVTGT

>member
-15 SGFKKEMASAK
+15 SGFKKEMAAAKKSTEEFSK
-26 AATKD
+26 AADEMSDSLEDALGLPISSVTK
-31 FANTAGHISA
+31 
-41 EVESAFGAPV
+41 
-51 GAIAEIGKKLA
+51 IGDKL
-62 NVGQLMKGFASTGE
+62 K
-76 NSLQKVALAAGVAA
+76 AAGVLMKSFATDGEKSFQTVA
-90 GAIAGI
+90 LGAKMVSTAVAGI
-96 ALTGLIAAFRT
+96 GLAGLLAAFKSI
-107 LNAQA
+107 NAEA
-112 EQFRGTVEGT
+112 ERFRGTMQGAAVAAQDEAWKNTYKQYVSDQVGIGEKAVDSINGWSKFWT
-122 KVTLQSDA
+122 KLGAAWTLALKNGFAGEQ
-130 YLSTYTQKLNDLTGY
+130 YY
-145 GKAWDS
+145 GEMAEEAS
-151 VQKKVKE
+151 RIGE
-158 TSATFGANLGSY
+158 
-170 LVTGALAGADMPG
+170 GADDAA
-183 GGGVQQTEVLMSKME
+183 K
-198 EAEKAAKRAKEIAGQ
+198 KAAAYAKV
-213 IFDLT
+213 IFDT
-218 EGIKDK
+218 IEGIKDK
-224 TIEWKDRQAEVARLM
+224 QIEWKNSLSEVAALM

-246 KTTQVRQEAVAAA
+246 KTVQERQEAVAKA
-259 IALQKKVSGEQIAMQ
+259 IALQKQVSGDQIAMQ
-274 QKLADNIK
+274 KTLADNIK

-296 RQRNAYAA
+296 RQRSAYAA
-304 IKDTSRELNQRLREM
+304 VEDLSRDLNQRLREM
-319 TSLQNEIANSAAATA
+319 TSLQNEIANSAAVTE
-334 QKWRDGVNKAVE
+334 QKWRDGVNKAIDI
-346 AGMTEIAK
+346 GMTELAK
-354 FNAEMD
+354 FNAEME
-360 KALEMRDKM
+360 KAMEMRDKM
-369 AMDNIA
+369 TMDNIA

-394 LMGGINLDESALKGL
+394 LMGGINLDDSALKGL
-409 QQLTQF
+409 RQLTQF
-415 DMSAVDG
+415 DTSAVDG

-468 FQYLANCVAGLD
+468 IQYLANCVAGLD
-480 EISGA
+480 ELSGA
-485 GMMGALLTPLA
+485 GMMNALLSPLA

-563 SGYSNGNS
+563 SGYSNNS
-571 GDRSWER
+571 SNDRSWER
-578 EMTLRVTGT
+578 EMTLHVTGT

>member
-15 SGFKKEMASAK
+15 SGFKKEMAAAKKSTEEFSK
-26 AATKD
+26 AADEMSDSLEDALGVPISSVTKIGD
-31 FANTAGHISA
+31 KLKAAGVLMKSFATDGEKSFQTVALGAKMVSTAVAGIGLAGLLAAFKSINAEAERFRGTMEGAAVATQDEAWKNTYKQYVSDQ
-41 EVESAFGAPV
+41 V
-51 GAIAEIGKKLA
+51 GIGKKAVDSINGWSKFWTKLGAAWTLA
-62 NVGQLMKGFASTGE
+62 LKNGFVGEQYYGEMAEEASR
-76 NSLQKVALAAGVAA
+76 
-90 GAIAGI
+90 IA
-96 ALTGLIAAFRT
+96 
-107 LNAQA
+107 
-112 EQFRGTVEGT
+112 E
-122 KVTLQSDA
+122 
-130 YLSTYTQKLNDLTGY
+130 
-145 GKAWDS
+145 
-151 VQKKVKE
+151 
-158 TSATFGANLGSY
+158 
-170 LVTGALAGADMPG
+170 GADDAA
-183 GGGVQQTEVLMSKME
+183 K
-198 EAEKAAKRAKEIAGQ
+198 KAAAYAKV
-213 IFDLT
+213 IFDTT

-224 TIEWKDRQAEVARLM
+224 QIEWKKSLSEVAALM

-246 KTTQVRQEAVAAA
+246 KTVQERQEAVANA
-259 IALQKKVSGEQIAMQ
+259 IALQNQVSGDQIAMQ
-274 QKLADNIK
+274 KTLADNIK

-296 RQRNAYAA
+296 RQRSAYAA
-304 IKDTSRELNQRLREM
+304 VEDLSRDLNQRLREM
-319 TSLQNEIANSAAATA
+319 TSLQNEIANSAAATE
-334 QKWRDGVNKAVE
+334 QKWRDGVNKAINI
-346 AGMTEIAK
+346 GMTELTK

-360 KALEMRDKM
+360 KALETRDKM

-394 LMGGINLDESALKGL
+394 LMGGINLDEEALKGL
-409 QQLTQF
+409 KQLTQF
-415 DMSAVDG
+415 DTSAVDG

-435 FKGYYN
+435 FEGYYN

-485 GMMGALLTPLA
+485 GMMNALLSPLA

-535 VGAAAKAGLQAAINS
+535 VGAAAKAGLQAAVNS

-563 SGYSNGNS
+563 SGYSNNS
-571 GDRSWER
+571 SNDRSWER
-578 EMTLRVTGT
+578 EMTLHVTGT

>member
-15 SGFKKEMASAK
+15 SGFKKEMAAAKKSTEEFSK
-26 AATKD
+26 AADEMSDSLEDALGLPISSVTK
-31 FANTAGHISA
+31 
-41 EVESAFGAPV
+41 
-51 GAIAEIGKKLA
+51 IGDKL
-62 NVGQLMKGFASTGE
+62 K
-76 NSLQKVALAAGVAA
+76 AAGVLMKSFATDGEKSFQTVA
-90 GAIAGI
+90 LGAKMVSTAVAGI
-96 ALTGLIAAFRT
+96 GLAGLLAAFKSI
-107 LNAQA
+107 NAEA
-112 EQFRGTVEGT
+112 ERFRGTMQGAAVAAQDEAWKNTYKQYVSDQVGIGEKAVDSINGWSKFWT
-122 KVTLQSDA
+122 KLGAAWTLALKNGFAGEQ
-130 YLSTYTQKLNDLTGY
+130 YY
-145 GKAWDS
+145 GEMAEEASRIGK
-151 VQKKVKE
+151 
-158 TSATFGANLGSY
+158 
-170 LVTGALAGADMPG
+170 GADDAA
-183 GGGVQQTEVLMSKME
+183 K
-198 EAEKAAKRAKEIAGQ
+198 KAAAYAKV
-213 IFDLT
+213 IFDT
-218 EGIKDK
+218 IEGIKDK
-224 TIEWKDRQAEVARLM
+224 QIEWKNSLSEVAALM

-246 KTTQVRQEAVAAA
+246 KTVQERQEAVAKA
-259 IALQKKVSGEQIAMQ
+259 IALQKQVSGDQIAMQ
-274 QKLADNIK
+274 KTLADNIK

-296 RQRNAYAA
+296 RQRSAYAA
-304 IKDTSRELNQRLREM
+304 VEDLSRDLNQRLREM
-319 TSLQNEIANSAAATA
+319 TSLQNEIANSAAVTE
-334 QKWRDGVNKAVE
+334 QKWRDGVNKAIDI
-346 AGMTEIAK
+346 GMTELAK
-354 FNAEMD
+354 FNAEME
-360 KALEMRDKM
+360 KAMEMRDKM
-369 AMDNIA
+369 TMDNIA

-394 LMGGINLDESALKGL
+394 LMGGINLDDSALKGL
-409 QQLTQF
+409 RQLTQF
-415 DMSAVDG
+415 DTSAVDG

-435 FKGYYN
+435 FRGYYN

-480 EISGA
+480 ELSGA
-485 GMMGALLTPLA
+485 GMMNALLSPLA

-535 VGAAAKAGLQAAINS
+535 VGAAAKAGLQAAVNS

-563 SGYSNGNS
+563 SGYSNNS
-571 GDRSWER
+571 SNDRSWER
-578 EMTLRVTGT
+578 EMTLHVTGT

>member
-15 SGFKKEMASAK
+15 SGFKKEMAAAKKSTQEFSKTVGDMSA
-26 AATKD
+26 A
-31 FANTAGHISA
+31 
-41 EVESAFGAPV
+41 VEDSLGIPI
-51 GAIAEIGKKLA
+51 GAITEVGSKLK
-62 NVGQLMKGFASTGE
+62 NVATLFKGASAQGE
-76 NSLQKVALAAGVAA
+76 TAFQKIALGAGVAA

-96 ALTGLIAAFRT
+96 GITGLIASFKI
-107 LNAQA
+107 LNDEA
-112 EQFRGTVEGT
+112 ERYRNTVEGT
-122 KVTLQSDA
+122 SLTLQTDAWTNTFQQYISDSTQLGKKTA
-130 YLSTYTQKLNDLTGY
+130 ETLSGWSKYWTTVKSLGGQIL
-145 GKAWDS
+145 KASFGDED
-151 VQKKVKE
+151 QFIERANELEKVRR
-158 TSATFGANLGSY
+158 
-170 LVTGALAGADMPG
+170 
-183 GGGVQQTEVLMSKME
+183 
-198 EAEKAAKRAKEIAGQ
+198 EAEAAAKKAAVYAKEI
-213 IFDLT
+213 FDTT
-218 EGIKDK
+218 EAMKDK
-224 TIEWKDRQAEVARLM
+224 SIEWKKNLADVADLM
-239 LTASDKS
+239 LVASDTSKS
-246 KTTQVRQEAVAAA
+246 TKERQDAVTKA
-259 IALQKKVSGEQIAMQ
+259 IALQKSTTAEQVEMQKKV
-274 QKLADNIK
+274 ADNIK

-304 IKDTSRELNQRLREM
+304 VNDLQRECNQKLRRM
-319 TSLQNEIANSAAATA
+319 VSLQNTIQQSVSATG
-334 QKWRDGVNKAVE
+334 QKWRDGINKAVE

-380 MSASLTGRADNGKG
+380 MSASLTARADNGKG

-409 QQLTQF
+409 KQLTQF
-415 DMSAVDG
+415 DTSAVDG

-428 PSKLSES
+428 PSKLSDS

-480 EISGA
+480 ELSGA
-485 GMMGALLTPLA
+485 GMMNALLSPLA

-535 VGAAAKAGLQAAINS
+535 VGAAAKAGLQAAVNS
-550 ATGTSYVASTVAS
+550 ATGTSYVASSVAS
-563 SGYSNGNS
+563 SGYSNNS
-571 GDRSWER
+571 SNDRSWER
-578 EMTLRVTGT
+578 EMTLHVTGT

>member
-15 SGFKKEMASAK
+15 SGFKKEMAAAKKSTEEFSK
-26 AATKD
+26 AADEMSDSLEDALGLPISSVTK
-31 FANTAGHISA
+31 
-41 EVESAFGAPV
+41 
-51 GAIAEIGKKLA
+51 IGDKL
-62 NVGQLMKGFASTGE
+62 K
-76 NSLQKVALAAGVAA
+76 AAGVLMKSFATDGEKSFQTVA
-90 GAIAGI
+90 LGAKMVSTAVAGI
-96 ALTGLIAAFRT
+96 GLAGLLAAFKSI
-107 LNAQA
+107 NAEA
-112 EQFRGTVEGT
+112 ERFRGTMQGAAVAAQDEAWKNTYKQYVSDQVGIGEKAVDSINGWSKFWT
-122 KVTLQSDA
+122 KLGAAWTLALKNGFAGEQ
-130 YLSTYTQKLNDLTGY
+130 YY
-145 GKAWDS
+145 GEMAEEAS
-151 VQKKVKE
+151 RIGE
-158 TSATFGANLGSY
+158 
-170 LVTGALAGADMPG
+170 GADDAA
-183 GGGVQQTEVLMSKME
+183 K
-198 EAEKAAKRAKEIAGQ
+198 KAAAYAKV
-213 IFDLT
+213 IFDT
-218 EGIKDK
+218 IEGIKDK
-224 TIEWKDRQAEVARLM
+224 QIEWKNSLSEVAALM

-246 KTTQVRQEAVAAA
+246 KTVQERQEAVAKA
-259 IALQKKVSGEQIAMQ
+259 IALQKQVSGDQIAMQ
-274 QKLADNIK
+274 KTLADNIK

-296 RQRNAYAA
+296 RQRSAYAA
-304 IKDTSRELNQRLREM
+304 VEDLSRDLNQRLREM
-319 TSLQNEIANSAAATA
+319 TSLQNEIANSAAVTE
-334 QKWRDGVNKAVE
+334 QKWRDGVNKAIDI
-346 AGMTEIAK
+346 GMTELAK

-394 LMGGINLDESALKGL
+394 LMGGINLDEEALKGL

-415 DMSAVDG
+415 DTSAVDG

-441 FLDEMIKATDDANK
+441 FLDEMVNVTDDANK

-485 GMMGALLTPLA
+485 GMMNALLSPLA

-535 VGAAAKAGLQAAINS
+535 VGAAAKAGLQAAVNS

-563 SGYSNGNS
+563 SGYSNNS
-571 GDRSWER
+571 SNDRSWER
-578 EMTLRVTGT
+578 EMTLHVTGT

>member
-15 SGFKKEMASAK
+15 SGFKKEMAAAK
-26 AATKD
+26 KSTQEFSK
-31 FANTAGHISA
+31 TVGQVSA
-41 EVESAFGAPV
+41 EVEDSLGIPIGAITEVGSKLKNVAGLLKGFSAQGESAFQK
-51 GAIAEIGKKLA
+51 IALG
-62 NVGQLMKGFASTGE
+62 
-76 NSLQKVALAAGVAA
+76 AGVAA

-96 ALTGLIAAFRT
+96 ALTGLIAAFKV
-107 LNAQA
+107 LNEEA
-112 EQFRGTVEGT
+112 ERYRKTVEGT
-122 KVTLQSDA
+122 SQTLQSDA
-130 YLSTYTQKLNDLTGY
+130 WKSTFAQTVSDISGDGKWTAERQDTATKLWTTVKTAAGAYLSGKLY
-145 GKAWDS
+145 GS
-151 VQKKVKE
+151 
-158 TSATFGANLGSY
+158 
-170 LVTGALAGADMPG
+170 DMD
-183 GGGVQQTEVLMSKME
+183 
-198 EAEKAAKRAKEIAGQ
+198 AAKNVRRVLAATAEANKVADKAVVYAKEI
-213 IFDLT
+213 FDTT
-218 EGIKDK
+218 EAMKDK
-224 TIEWKDRQAEVARLM
+224 SIEWKDNLAKVAELM
-239 LTASDKS
+239 LVASDKS

-380 MSASLTGRADNGKG
+380 MSASLTARADNGKG
-394 LMGGINLDESALKGL
+394 LMGGINLNESALKGL

-415 DMSAVDG
+415 DTSAVDG

-428 PSKLSES
+428 PSKLSDS
-435 FKGYYN
+435 FQRYYA
-441 FLDEMIKATDDANK
+441 FLDEMIKVTDDANK

-485 GMMGALLTPLA
+485 GMMSALLTPLA

-521 NPYTAIAAGAALIA
+521 NPFTAIAAGAALIA

-550 ATGTSYVASTVAS
+550 ATGTSYVASSVAS

>member
-15 SGFKKEMASAK
+15 SGFKKEMAAAKKSTEEFSK
-26 AATKD
+26 AADEMSDSLEDALGVPISSVTK
-31 FANTAGHISA
+31 
-41 EVESAFGAPV
+41 
-51 GAIAEIGKKLA
+51 IGDKL
-62 NVGQLMKGFASTGE
+62 K
-76 NSLQKVALAAGVAA
+76 AAGVLMKSFATDGEKSFQTVA
-90 GAIAGI
+90 LGAKMVSTAVAGI
-96 ALTGLIAAFRT
+96 GLAGLLAAFKSI
-107 LNAQA
+107 NAEA
-112 EQFRGTVEGT
+112 ERFRGTMQGAAVAAQDEAWKNTYKQYVSDQVGIGEKAVDSINGWSKFWT
-122 KVTLQSDA
+122 KLGAAWTLALKNGFAGEQ
-130 YLSTYTQKLNDLTGY
+130 YY
-145 GKAWDS
+145 GEMAEEAS
-151 VQKKVKE
+151 RIAE
-158 TSATFGANLGSY
+158 
-170 LVTGALAGADMPG
+170 GADDAA
-183 GGGVQQTEVLMSKME
+183 K
-198 EAEKAAKRAKEIAGQ
+198 KAAAYAKV
-213 IFDLT
+213 IFDT
-218 EGIKDK
+218 IEGIKDK
-224 TIEWKDRQAEVARLM
+224 QIEWKNSLSEVAALM

-246 KTTQVRQEAVAAA
+246 KTVQERQEAVAKA
-259 IALQKKVSGEQIAMQ
+259 IALQKQVSGDQIAMQ
-274 QKLADNIK
+274 KTLADNIK

-296 RQRNAYAA
+296 RQRSAYAA
-304 IKDTSRELNQRLREM
+304 VEDLSRDLSQRLREM
-319 TSLQNEIANSAAATA
+319 TSLQNEIANSAAATE
-334 QKWRDGVNKAVE
+334 QKWRDGVNKAIDI
-346 AGMTEIAK
+346 GMTELAK
-354 FNAEMD
+354 FNAEME
-360 KALEMRDKM
+360 KAMEMRDKM
-369 AMDNIA
+369 ATDNIF
-375 APLKS
+375 APL
-380 MSASLTGRADNGKG
+380 SAMPGNLTGRADTGKG
-394 LMGGINLDESALKGL
+394 LMGGINLDEEALKGL

-415 DMSAVDG
+415 DTSAVDG

-455 ALNDAIVGGISDS
+455 TLNDAIVGGISDS

-485 GMMGALLTPLA
+485 GMMNALLSPLA

-535 VGAAAKAGLQAAINS
+535 VGAAAKAGLQAAVNS

-563 SGYSNGNS
+563 SGYSNNS
-571 GDRSWER
+571 SNDRSWER
-578 EMTLRVTGT
+578 EMTLHVTGT

>member
-15 SGFKKEMASAK
+15 SGFKKEMAAAKKSTEEFSK
-26 AATKD
+26 AADEMSDSLEDALGVPISSVTK
-31 FANTAGHISA
+31 
-41 EVESAFGAPV
+41 
-51 GAIAEIGKKLA
+51 IGDKL
-62 NVGQLMKGFASTGE
+62 K
-76 NSLQKVALAAGVAA
+76 AAGVLMKSFATDGEKSFQTVA
-90 GAIAGI
+90 LGAKMVSNAVAGI
-96 ALTGLIAAFRT
+96 GLAGLLAAFKSI
-107 LNAQA
+107 NAEA
-112 EQFRGTVEGT
+112 ERFRGTMQGAAVAAQDEAWKNTYKQYVSDQVGIGEKAVDSINGWSKFWT
-122 KVTLQSDA
+122 KLGAAWTLALKNGFAGEQ
-130 YLSTYTQKLNDLTGY
+130 YY
-145 GKAWDS
+145 GEMAEEAS
-151 VQKKVKE
+151 RIAE
-158 TSATFGANLGSY
+158 
-170 LVTGALAGADMPG
+170 GADDAA
-183 GGGVQQTEVLMSKME
+183 K
-198 EAEKAAKRAKEIAGQ
+198 KAAAYAKV
-213 IFDLT
+213 IFDT
-218 EGIKDK
+218 IEGIKDK
-224 TIEWKDRQAEVARLM
+224 QIEWKNSLSEVAALM

-246 KTTQVRQEAVAAA
+246 KTVQERQEAVAKA
-259 IALQKKVSGEQIAMQ
+259 IALQKQVSGDQIAMQ
-274 QKLADNIK
+274 KTLADNIK

-296 RQRNAYAA
+296 RQRSAYAA
-304 IKDTSRELNQRLREM
+304 VEDLSRDLNQRLREM
-319 TSLQNEIANSAAATA
+319 TSLQNEIANSAAATE
-334 QKWRDGVNKAVE
+334 QKWRDGVNKAINI
-346 AGMTEIAK
+346 GMTELTK

-394 LMGGINLDESALKGL
+394 LMGGINLDDSALKGL
-409 QQLTQF
+409 RQLTQF
-415 DMSAVDG
+415 DTSAVDG

-435 FKGYYN
+435 FEGYYN

-455 ALNDAIVGGISDS
+455 TLNDAIVGGISDS
-468 FQYLANCVAGLD
+468 IQYLANCVAGLD
-480 EISGA
+480 ELSGA
-485 GMMGALLTPLA
+485 GMMNALLSPLA

-535 VGAAAKAGLQAAINS
+535 VGAAAKAGLQAAVNS
-550 ATGTSYVASTVAS
+550 ATGTSYVASSVAS
-563 SGYSNGNS
+563 SGYSNNS
-571 GDRSWER
+571 SNDRSWER
-578 EMTLRVTGT
+578 EMTLHVTGT

>member
-15 SGFKKEMASAK
+15 SGFKKEMAAAKKSTEEFSK
-26 AATKD
+26 AADEMSDSLEDALGVPISSVTK
-31 FANTAGHISA
+31 
-41 EVESAFGAPV
+41 
-51 GAIAEIGKKLA
+51 IGDKL
-62 NVGQLMKGFASTGE
+62 K
-76 NSLQKVALAAGVAA
+76 AAGVLMKSFATDGEKSFQTVA
-90 GAIAGI
+90 LGAKMVSTAVAGI
-96 ALTGLIAAFRT
+96 GLAGLLAAFKSI
-107 LNAQA
+107 NAEA
-112 EQFRGTVEGT
+112 ERFRGTMQGAAVAAQDEAWKNTYKQYVSDQVGIGEKAVDSINGWSKFWT
-122 KVTLQSDA
+122 KLGAAWTLALKNGFAGEQ
-130 YLSTYTQKLNDLTGY
+130 YY
-145 GKAWDS
+145 GEMAEEAS
-151 VQKKVKE
+151 RIAE
-158 TSATFGANLGSY
+158 
-170 LVTGALAGADMPG
+170 GADDAA
-183 GGGVQQTEVLMSKME
+183 K
-198 EAEKAAKRAKEIAGQ
+198 KAAAYAKV
-213 IFDLT
+213 IFDT
-218 EGIKDK
+218 IEGIKDK
-224 TIEWKDRQAEVARLM
+224 QIEWKNSLSEVAALM

-246 KTTQVRQEAVAAA
+246 KTVQERQEAVAKA
-259 IALQKKVSGEQIAMQ
+259 IALQKQVSGDQIAMQ
-274 QKLADNIK
+274 KTLADNIK

-296 RQRNAYAA
+296 RQRSAYAA
-304 IKDTSRELNQRLREM
+304 VEDLSRDLNQRLREM
-319 TSLQNEIANSAAATA
+319 TSLQNEIANSAAVTE
-334 QKWRDGVNKAVE
+334 QKWRDGVNKAIDI
-346 AGMTEIAK
+346 GMTELAK
-354 FNAEMD
+354 FNAEME
-360 KALEMRDKM
+360 KAMEMRDKM

-394 LMGGINLDESALKGL
+394 LMGGINLDEEALKGL

-415 DMSAVDG
+415 DTSAVDG

-441 FLDEMIKATDDANK
+441 FLDETVKATDDANK

-480 EISGA
+480 ELSGA
-485 GMMGALLTPLA
+485 GMMNALLSPLA

-563 SGYSNGNS
+563 SGYSNNS
-571 GDRSWER
+571 SNDRSWER
-578 EMTLRVTGT
+578 EMTLHVTGT

>member
-15 SGFKKEMASAK
+15 SGFKKEMA
-26 AATKD
+26 AARKSTQEFSK
-31 FANTAGHISA
+31 TVGQVSA
-41 EVESAFGAPV
+41 EVEDSLGIPIGAITEVGFKLKNVAGLLKGFSAQGESAFQK
-51 GAIAEIGKKLA
+51 IALG
-62 NVGQLMKGFASTGE
+62 
-76 NSLQKVALAAGVAA
+76 AGVAA

-96 ALTGLIAAFRT
+96 ALTGLIAAFKV
-107 LNAQA
+107 LNEEA
-112 EQFRGTVEGT
+112 ERYRKTVEGT
-122 KVTLQSDA
+122 SQTLQSDA
-130 YLSTYTQKLNDLTGY
+130 WKSTYAQAVSDITGVGKWTAERQDTATKLWTTVKTAAGAYLSGRLYGGDLDAARNVRRVLAATAEANKVAD
-145 GKAWDS
+145 KA
-151 VQKKVKE
+151 VV
-158 TSATFGANLGSY
+158 Y
-170 LVTGALAGADMPG
+170 
-183 GGGVQQTEVLMSKME
+183 
-198 EAEKAAKRAKEIAGQ
+198 AKEI
-213 IFDLT
+213 FDTT
-218 EGIKDK
+218 EAMKDK
-224 TIEWKDRQAEVARLM
+224 SIEWKDNLAKVAELM
-239 LTASDKS
+239 LVASDKS

-259 IALQKKVSGEQIAMQ
+259 MALQKQVSGDQIAMQ

-304 IKDTSRELNQRLREM
+304 IKDTSKELNQKLREM
-319 TSLQNEIANSAAATA
+319 TSLQNEIANSAAAAA

-380 MSASLTGRADNGKG
+380 MSASLTGRADNGNG

-415 DMSAVDG
+415 DTSAVDG

-468 FQYLANCVAGLD
+468 FQYLANCMAGLD

>member
-15 SGFKKEMASAK
+15 SGFKKEMAAAKKSTEEFSK
-26 AATKD
+26 AADEMSDSLEDALGLPISSVTK
-31 FANTAGHISA
+31 
-41 EVESAFGAPV
+41 
-51 GAIAEIGKKLA
+51 IGDKL
-62 NVGQLMKGFASTGE
+62 K
-76 NSLQKVALAAGVAA
+76 AAGVLMKSFATDGEKSFQTVA
-90 GAIAGI
+90 LGAKMVSTAVAGI
-96 ALTGLIAAFRT
+96 GLAGLLAAFKSI
-107 LNAQA
+107 NAEA
-112 EQFRGTVEGT
+112 ERFRGTMQGAAVAAQDEAWKNTYKQYVSDQVGIGEKAVDSINGWSKFWT
-122 KVTLQSDA
+122 KLGAAWTLALKNGFAGEQ
-130 YLSTYTQKLNDLTGY
+130 YY
-145 GKAWDS
+145 GEMAEEASRIGK
-151 VQKKVKE
+151 
-158 TSATFGANLGSY
+158 
-170 LVTGALAGADMPG
+170 GADDAA
-183 GGGVQQTEVLMSKME
+183 K
-198 EAEKAAKRAKEIAGQ
+198 KAAAYAKV
-213 IFDLT
+213 IFDT
-218 EGIKDK
+218 IEGIKDK
-224 TIEWKDRQAEVARLM
+224 QIEWKNSLSEVAALM

-246 KTTQVRQEAVAAA
+246 KTVQERQEAVAKA
-259 IALQKKVSGEQIAMQ
+259 IALQKQVSGDQIAMQ
-274 QKLADNIK
+274 KTLADNIK

-296 RQRNAYAA
+296 RQRSAYAA
-304 IKDTSRELNQRLREM
+304 VEDLSRDLNQRLREM
-319 TSLQNEIANSAAATA
+319 TSLQNEIANSAAVTE
-334 QKWRDGVNKAVE
+334 QKWRDGVNKAIDI
-346 AGMTEIAK
+346 GMTELAK
-354 FNAEMD
+354 FNAEME
-360 KALEMRDKM
+360 KAMEMRDKM
-369 AMDNIA
+369 TMDNIA

-394 LMGGINLDESALKGL
+394 LMGGINLDDSALKGL
-409 QQLTQF
+409 RQLTQF
-415 DMSAVDG
+415 DTSAVDG

-485 GMMGALLTPLA
+485 GMMNALLSPLA

-563 SGYSNGNS
+563 SGYSNNS
-571 GDRSWER
+571 SNDRSWER
-578 EMTLRVTGT
+578 EMTLHVTGT